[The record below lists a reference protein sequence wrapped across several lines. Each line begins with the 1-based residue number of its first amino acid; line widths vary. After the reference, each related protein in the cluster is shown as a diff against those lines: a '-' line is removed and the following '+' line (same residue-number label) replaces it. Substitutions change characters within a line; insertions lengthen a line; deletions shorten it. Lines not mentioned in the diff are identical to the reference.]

1 MFFEDKQPKSK
12 KLKTLGRS
20 NPNKQNNDNVIL
32 ESGAPIYLA
41 LSEYGSGGFWHYRSN
56 YPY

>member
-41 LSEYGSGGFWHYRSN
+41 LSEYGSGGF
-56 YPY
+56 